1 MSSNQTIESIL
12 LNEGTVDQTV
22 LDKALTRQEGPD
34 RGKQIGEILLG
45 MGSINQEQ
53 YRRAL
58 SRQLRLPYVE
68 SLSEDMIDKE
78 IISRVPLNFLLA
90 HQLIPLKEDQ
100 GIVTVAMANPL
111 EVQPLDDL
119 RLLLEKEVNP
129 VVCPPDEIV
138 RLANKSYGHAEGAA
152 EAMLEGMEE
161 ESATELVTLS
171 DQAEDLLD
179 IATKAPVIKL
189 VNLIL
194 FEAVKVR
201 ASDIHIEP
209 FEKELR
215 VRYRIDGVLY
225 EALMPPKQYQSAI
238 TSRIKIMANLN
249 IAEKRL
255 PQDGR
260 IKIKITD
267 REIDLRVS
275 LIPISF
281 GERIV
286 LRLLDRSAQFYSLH
300 DLGMGDDRLKI
311 FARLLKLSHG
321 IILVTGPTGSGKTT
335 TLYAALNEVNSL
347 EQNIITVEDPVEY
360 QMFGIGQI
368 QVNPKIGLTFA
379 NGLRSILR
387 QDPDVVLIG
396 EMRDNETA
404 DIAIQASLTGHLV
417 FSTLH
422 TNDAAG
428 AITRLLDMGVEPYL
442 VSSSVVGIMAQRL
455 VRVVCPHCCKS
466 YQPRAESLRSIG
478 LTPDDLKDGKLYR
491 GTGCDKCY
499 NSGYLGRQG
508 IFEILLVDENIRR
521 MVLDR
526 TNTGEIKKAALAK
539 GMLTLRMSGARKV
552 AEGITTIEEVIRV
565 TQEDEIEIESA
576 ESA

>member
-1 MSSNQTIESIL
+1 MINSPAVEDIL
-12 LNEGTVDQTV
+12 LEEGAIDAQI
-22 LDKALTRQEGPD
+22 LEKARARREGPD
-34 RGKQIGEILLG
+34 RGRPLGEILLDLG
-45 MGSINQEQ
+45 AISQEQ

-58 SRQLRLPYVE
+58 SRQLNLPYLE
-68 SLSEDMIDKE
+68 SLSEEMVDKSL
-78 IISRVPLNFLLA
+78 ITRVPINFLLA
-90 HQLIPLKEDQ
+90 HQLIPLREEG
-100 GIVTVAMANPL
+100 GIVRVAMANPL

-119 RLLLEKEVNP
+119 RLLLEREVSP
-129 VVCPPDEIV
+129 VVSPPDEII
-138 RLANKSYGHAEGAA
+138 RIANRSYGHAEGAA
-152 EAMLEGMEE
+152 EAVLEGMEE
-161 ESATELVTLS
+161 EEAAEQVIVA

-179 IATKAPVIKL
+179 IASKAPVIKL

-194 FEAVKVR
+194 FEAAKAR

-209 FEKELR
+209 FEKELM

-225 EALMPPKQYQSAI
+225 EALTPPKQYQSAI

-260 IKIKITD
+260 IKIRITD

-275 LIPISF
+275 LIPVSF

-286 LRLLDRSAQFYSLH
+286 LRLLDRSAQIYSLH
-300 DLGMGDDRLKI
+300 DLGMSDDRLAV
-311 FARLLKLSHG
+311 FARLIKLTHG

-335 TLYAALNEVNSL
+335 TLYAALAAVNSK

-360 QMFGIGQI
+360 QMGGIGQI

-379 NGLRSILR
+379 SGLRSILR

-396 EMRDNETA
+396 EMRDHETA
-404 DIAIQASLTGHLV
+404 EIAIQASLTGHLV

-428 AITRLLDMGVEPYL
+428 AITRLIDMGVEPYL

-455 VRVVCPHCCKS
+455 VRTICPHC
-466 YQPRAESLRSIG
+466 RESFTPTEEALKEIG
-478 LTPDDLKDGKLYR
+478 LTLDDIPDRTLYR
-491 GTGCDKCY
+491 GRGCEKCF
-499 NSGYLGRQG
+499 NSGYMGRSG
-508 IFEILLVDENIRR
+508 IFEILLVTDEIRR
-521 MVLDR
+521 MILER
-526 TNTGEIKKAALAK
+526 TNTGVIKQAALKK
-539 GMLTLRMSGARKV
+539 GMRTLRMDGARQV
-552 AEGITTIEEVIRV
+552 REGATTIEEVVRV
-565 TQEDEIEIESA
+565 TQEDIIEV
-576 ESA
+576 

>member
-1 MSSNQTIESIL
+1 MASNQTIEEIL
-12 LNEGTVDQTV
+12 LSDGVVDQGTI
-22 LDKALTRQEGPD
+22 DKALSRQEGPD
-34 RGKQIGEILLG
+34 RGKQMGEILLS
-45 MGSINQEQ
+45 MGSISQEQ

-58 SRQLRLPYVE
+58 SRKLNLPYIE
-68 SLSEDMIDKE
+68 SLSEDMTDKE

-90 HQLIPLKEDQ
+90 HQLIPLKEE
-100 GIVTVAMANPL
+100 GGTVTVAMANPL

-138 RLANKSYGHAEGAA
+138 RIANRSYGHAEGAA

-161 ESATELVTLS
+161 GEAPELVTVT
-171 DQAEDLLD
+171 DHAEDLLD
-179 IATKAPVIKL
+179 IASKAPVIKL

-225 EALMPPKQYQSAI
+225 EALTPPKQYQSAI

-286 LRLLDRSAQFYSLH
+286 LRLLDRSAQLYSLH
-300 DLGMGDDRLKI
+300 DLGMSDDRLAL

-335 TLYAALNEVNSL
+335 TLYAALSDVNSV

-360 QMFGIGQI
+360 QMAGIGQI

-379 NGLRSILR
+379 SGLRSILR

-396 EMRDNETA
+396 EMRDYETA
-404 DIAIQASLTGHLV
+404 EIAIQASLTGHLV

-422 TNDAAG
+422 TNDAVG
-428 AITRLLDMGVEPYL
+428 AITRLVDMGVEPYL

-455 VRVVCPHCCKS
+455 VRMICPHCRES
-466 YQPRAESLRSIG
+466 YPPPPELLRDIG
-478 LTPDDLKDGKLYR
+478 LTQDDLMDGKLYR
-491 GTGCDKCY
+491 GVGCEQCY
-499 NSGYLGRQG
+499 
-508 IFEILLVDENIRR
+508 
-521 MVLDR
+521 
-526 TNTGEIKKAALAK
+526 
-539 GMLTLRMSGARKV
+539 
-552 AEGITTIEEVIRV
+552 
-565 TQEDEIEIESA
+565 
-576 ESA
+576 

>member
-1 MSSNQTIESIL
+1 MPSNQTIESIL
-12 LNEGTVDQTV
+12 LNEGTVDQTAI
-22 LDKALTRQEGPD
+22 DKALTRQEGPD

-58 SRQLRLPYVE
+58 SRQLHLPYVE

-78 IISRVPLNFLLA
+78 IISRVPRNFLLA

-161 ESATELVTLS
+161 EGATELVTLS

-286 LRLLDRSAQFYSLH
+286 LRLLDRSSQFYSLH

-335 TLYAALNEVNSL
+335 TLYAALNEVNSM

-360 QMFGIGQI
+360 QMSGIGQI

-379 NGLRSILR
+379 SGLRSILR

-396 EMRDNETA
+396 EMRDHETA
-404 DIAIQASLTGHLV
+404 EIAIQASLTGHLV

-428 AITRLLDMGVEPYL
+428 SITRLLDMGVEPYL

-455 VRVVCPHCCKS
+455 VRMICPHCRES
-466 YQPRAESLRSIG
+466 YKPQIEALRDIG
-478 LTPDDLKDGKLYR
+478 LTPGDIKGGELYR
-491 GTGCDKCY
+491 GIGCDKCY
-499 NSGYLGRQG
+499 QSGYMGRRG
-508 IFEILLVDENIRR
+508 IFEILLVDEDIRR
-521 MVLDR
+521 MVLAR
-526 TNTGEIKKAALAK
+526 TNTGEIKKVALKK

-576 ESA
+576 

>member
-1 MSSNQTIESIL
+1 MISNRTVEEIL
-12 LNEGTVDQTV
+12 LEEGTIDDET
-22 LDKALTRQEGPD
+22 LAKARARQSGPD
-34 RGKQIGEILLG
+34 RGQAIGDILLELG
-45 MGSINQEQ
+45 AINQEQ

-58 SRQLRLPYVE
+58 GRQLNLPYLE
-68 SLSEDMIDKE
+68 SLSEDMVDKE
-78 IISRVPLNFLLA
+78 IISRVPINFLLA
-90 HQLIPLKEDQ
+90 HQLIPLQEEN
-100 GIVTVAMANPL
+100 GVVRVAMANPL

-119 RLLLEKEVNP
+119 RLLLEKEVAP
-129 VVCPPDEIV
+129 VVSPPDEIV
-138 RLANKSYGHAEGAA
+138 RIANRSYGHAEGAA
-152 EAMLEGMEE
+152 EAVMEGMEE
-161 ESATELVTLS
+161 DEAAEQVTVA

-179 IATKAPVIKL
+179 IASKAPVIKL

-194 FEAVKVR
+194 FEAAKAR

-225 EALMPPKQYQSAI
+225 EALTPPKQYQSAI

-260 IKIKITD
+260 IKIRITD

-275 LIPISF
+275 LIPVSF

-286 LRLLDRSAQFYSLH
+286 LRLLDRSAQIYSLH
-300 DLGMGDDRLKI
+300 DLGMSDDRLAL
-311 FARLLKLSHG
+311 FARLLKLNHG

-335 TLYAALNEVNSL
+335 TLYAALSAVNSQ

-360 QMFGIGQI
+360 QMAGIGQI
-368 QVNPKIGLTFA
+368 QANPKIGLTFA
-379 NGLRSILR
+379 SGLRSILR

-396 EMRDNETA
+396 EMRDHETA
-404 DIAIQASLTGHLV
+404 EIAIQASLTGHLV

-428 AITRLLDMGVEPYL
+428 AITRLVDMGVEAYL

-455 VRVVCPHCCKS
+455 VRTICPHC
-466 YQPRAESLRSIG
+466 RESFRPEEEALKEIG
-478 LTPDDLKDGKLYR
+478 LTLDDIPEQTLYR
-491 GTGCDKCY
+491 GRGCDKCFQ
-499 NSGYLGRQG
+499 SGYMGRSG
-508 IFEILLVDENIRR
+508 IFEILLVDDEIRR
-521 MVLDR
+521 MVLER
-526 TNTGEIKKAALAK
+526 TNTGVIKQAALKK
-539 GMLTLRMSGARKV
+539 GMRTLRMDGARQVK
-552 AEGITTIEEVIRV
+552 EGNTTIEEVVRV
-565 TQEDEIEIESA
+565 TQEDIIEV
-576 ESA
+576 

>member
-1 MSSNQTIESIL
+1 MIANQSIEEIL
-12 LNEGTVDQTV
+12 LADKVVDRAV
-22 LDKALTRQEGPD
+22 LDTARSRQEGPD
-34 RGKQIGEILLG
+34 QGKQLGDILFG
-45 MGSINQEQ
+45 MGVINQEQ

-58 SRQLRLPYVE
+58 SRHLNLPYLD
-68 SLSEDMIDKE
+68 SLSVEMVDKE
-78 IISRVPLNFLLA
+78 IVSRIPLNFLLA
-90 HQLIPLKEDQ
+90 HQLIPLKEEK
-100 GIVTVAMANPL
+100 GTVAVAMANPL
-111 EVQPLDDL
+111 ELQPLDDL
-119 RLLLEKEVNP
+119 RLLLEKEVHP
-129 VVCPPDEIV
+129 VVCAPDEIIRV
-138 RLANKSYGHAEGAA
+138 ANHSYGHADGAA

-161 ESATELVTLS
+161 EEITELVTLT
-171 DQAEDLLD
+171 DEAEDLLD

-209 FEKELR
+209 YEKELR
-215 VRYRIDGVLY
+215 VRYRIDGILY
-225 EALMPPKQYQSAI
+225 ESIKPSKQYQSAI
-238 TSRIKIMANLN
+238 TSRVKIMANLN

-275 LIPISF
+275 TIPISF

-286 LRLLDRSAQFYSLH
+286 LRLLDRSAQLYSLH
-300 DLGMGDDRLKI
+300 DLGMSDDRLAL
-311 FARLLKLSHG
+311 FSRLIKLSHG

-335 TLYAALNEVNSL
+335 TLYAALSNVNSM
-347 EQNIITVEDPVEY
+347 EQNIITVEDPIEY
-360 QMFGIGQI
+360 QIPGIGQI
-368 QVNPKIGLTFA
+368 QVKPKIGLTFA

-404 DIAIQASLTGHLV
+404 EIAIQASLTGHLV

-428 AITRLLDMGVEPYL
+428 AITRLIDMGVEPYL

-455 VRVVCPHCCKS
+455 VRMICPHCRES
-466 YQPRAESLRSIG
+466 YHPGEESLREIG
-478 LTPDDLKDGKLYR
+478 LSPDDISEGKLYR
-491 GTGCDKCY
+491 GKGCDKCFQ
-499 NSGYLGRQG
+499 SGYMGRSG
-508 IFEILLVDENIRR
+508 IFEILLVDEDIRR
-521 MVLDR
+521 MILER
-526 TNTGEIKKAALAK
+526 TNTGEIKKVALKK
-539 GMLTLRMSGARKV
+539 GMLTLRMDGARKV
-552 AEGITTIEEVIRV
+552 VEGITTIEEVIRV
-565 TQEDEIEIESA
+565 TQEDIIEA
-576 ESA
+576 

>member
-1 MSSNQTIESIL
+1 MTNQSIESIL
-12 LNEGTVDQTV
+12 LADGVVDQKTVD
-22 LDKALTRQEGPD
+22 KARERQSD
-34 RGKQIGEILLG
+34 RDQGRLMGDILLD
-45 MGSINQEQ
+45 MGAINQEQ

-58 SRQLRLPYVE
+58 SRQLNLPYLD
-68 SLSEDMIDKE
+68 SLSEGMVDKE
-78 IISRVPLNFLLA
+78 IVAKVPLTFLLA
-90 HQLIPLKEDQ
+90 HQLIPLTEKN
-100 GIVTVAMANPL
+100 GVITVAMANPL

-119 RLLLEKEVNP
+119 RLLLEKEVRP
-129 VVCPPDEIV
+129 VVCAPDEII
-138 RLANKSYGHAEGAA
+138 RIANRSYGHAEGAA

-161 ESATELVTLS
+161 EGEGPELVTLT
-171 DQAEDLLD
+171 DHAEDLLD

-194 FEAVKVR
+194 FEAVKAR

-215 VRYRIDGVLY
+215 VRYRIDGILY
-225 EALMPPKQYQSAI
+225 EALSPPKQYQSAI
-238 TSRIKIMANLN
+238 TSRVKIMANLN

-260 IKIKITD
+260 IKIRITD

-286 LRLLDRSAQFYSLH
+286 LRLLDRSAQLYSLH
-300 DLGMGDDRLKI
+300 DLGMSDDRLAI
-311 FARLLKLSHG
+311 FARLIKLSHG

-335 TLYAALNEVNSL
+335 TLYAALSTVNSM

-360 QMFGIGQI
+360 QIPGIGQI

-379 NGLRSILR
+379 SGLRSILR

-396 EMRDNETA
+396 EMRDHETA
-404 DIAIQASLTGHLV
+404 EIAIQASLTGHLV

-428 AITRLLDMGVEPYL
+428 AITRLIDMGVEPYL
-442 VSSSVVGIMAQRL
+442 VSSSVEGIMAQRL
-455 VRVVCPHCCKS
+455 VRTICPHCRES
-466 YQPRAESLRSIG
+466 YRPTEEMLREIG
-478 LTPDDLKDGKLYR
+478 LAMDSIPDQKLFR
-491 GTGCDKCY
+491 GAGCDQCFQ
-499 NSGYLGRQG
+499 SGYMGRSG
-508 IFEILLVDENIRR
+508 IFEVLLVDDKIRR
-521 MVLDR
+521 MILDR
-526 TNTGEIKKAALAK
+526 TNTGVIKKAALKK
-539 GMLTLRMSGARKV
+539 GMRTLRMDGALKV
-552 AEGITTIEEVIRV
+552 QEGITTIEEVIRV
-565 TQEDEIEIESA
+565 TQEDIIEV
-576 ESA
+576 

>member
-12 LNEGTVDQTV
+12 LNEGTVDQTAI
-22 LDKALTRQEGPD
+22 DKALTRQEGPD

-58 SRQLRLPYVE
+58 SRQLNLPYIE

-100 GIVTVAMANPL
+100 GTVTVAMANPL

-129 VVCPPDEIV
+129 IVCPPDEIV

-152 EAMLEGMEE
+152 EAMLEGMEDE
-161 ESATELVTLS
+161 DATELVTLTEH
-171 DQAEDLLD
+171 AEDLLD
-179 IATKAPVIKL
+179 IASKAPVIKL

-286 LRLLDRSAQFYSLH
+286 LRLLDRSSQFYSLH

-311 FARLLKLSHG
+311 FARLIKRTHG

-335 TLYAALNEVNSL
+335 TLYAALSSVNSL

-360 QMFGIGQI
+360 QMSGIGQI

-396 EMRDNETA
+396 EMRDHETA
-404 DIAIQASLTGHLV
+404 EIAIQASLTGHLV

-455 VRVVCPHCCKS
+455 VRMICPHCRES
-466 YQPRAESLRSIG
+466 YQPQIEALRDIG
-478 LTPDDLKDGKLYR
+478 LTPDDIKDGELYR
-491 GTGCDKCY
+491 GVGCDKCY
-499 NSGYLGRQG
+499 QSGYMGRRG
-508 IFEILLVDENIRR
+508 IFEILLVDEDIRS
-521 MVLDR
+521 MVLAR
-526 TNTGEIKKAALAK
+526 TNTGEIKKVALQK

-552 AEGITTIEEVIRV
+552 AEGITTIDEVIRV
-565 TQEDEIEIESA
+565 TQADEVEVASA
-576 ESA
+576 

>member
-1 MSSNQTIESIL
+1 MIGNRTIEEIL
-12 LNEGTVDQTV
+12 LEEGQIDEEI
-22 LDKALTRQEGPD
+22 LAKARTRQEGPD
-34 RGKQIGEILLG
+34 RGRNLGEILLDLG
-45 MGSINQEQ
+45 AISQDQ

-58 SRQLRLPYVE
+58 SRQLNLPYLE
-68 SLSEDMIDKE
+68 TLSEELVDKS
-78 IISRVPLNFLLA
+78 IISRVPINFLLA
-90 HQLIPLKEDQ
+90 HQLIPLQEED
-100 GIVTVAMANPL
+100 GVVRVAMANPL
-111 EVQPLDDL
+111 LVQPLDDL
-119 RLLLEKEVNP
+119 RLLLEKEVTP
-129 VVCPPDEIV
+129 VVSPPDEIV
-138 RLANKSYGHAEGAA
+138 RIANRSYGHAEGAA
-152 EAMLEGMEE
+152 EAVMEGMEE
-161 ESATELVTLS
+161 EEAAEQVVVE

-179 IATKAPVIKL
+179 IASKAPVIKL

-194 FEAVKVR
+194 FEAAKAR

-225 EALMPPKQYQSAI
+225 EALTPPKQYQSAI

-260 IKIKITD
+260 IKIRITD

-275 LIPISF
+275 LIPVSF

-286 LRLLDRSAQFYSLH
+286 LRLLDRSAQIYSLH
-300 DLGMGDDRLKI
+300 DLGMSDDRLAL
-311 FARLLKLSHG
+311 FARLLKLTHG

-335 TLYAALNEVNSL
+335 TLYAALAAVNSE

-360 QMFGIGQI
+360 QMSGIGQI

-379 NGLRSILR
+379 SGLRSILR

-396 EMRDNETA
+396 EMRDHETA
-404 DIAIQASLTGHLV
+404 EIAIQASLTGHLV

-428 AITRLLDMGVEPYL
+428 SITRLVDMGVEPYL

-455 VRVVCPHCCKS
+455 VRTICPHCRES
-466 YQPRAESLRSIG
+466 FQPVEKALKEIG
-478 LTPDDLKDGKLYR
+478 LSPDDIPGGTLYR
-491 GTGCDKCY
+491 GRGCGKCF
-499 NSGYLGRQG
+499 NSGYMGRAG
-508 IFEILLVDENIRR
+508 IFEILLIDDEIRR
-521 MVLDR
+521 MVLEQ
-526 TNTGEIKKAALAK
+526 TNTGVIKQAALKK
-539 GMLTLRMSGARKV
+539 GMRTLRMDGARQV
-552 AEGITTIEEVIRV
+552 VEGQTTIDEVVRV
-565 TQEDEIEIESA
+565 TQEDIIEV
-576 ESA
+576 

>member
-1 MSSNQTIESIL
+1 MAANQQIEDILLANGVVDQQTI
-12 LNEGTVDQTV
+12 
-22 LDKALTRQEGPD
+22 DKAISRREGPD
-34 RGKQIGEILLG
+34 QGKQLADILMG
-45 MGSINQEQ
+45 MGVISQEQ
-53 YRRAL
+53 YRQAL
-58 SRQLRLPYVE
+58 SQQLDLDYID
-68 SLSEDMIDKE
+68 SLSEDMVDKD

-90 HQLIPLKEDQ
+90 HQLIPLKENQ
-100 GIVTVAMANPL
+100 GTVTVAMANPL

-129 VVCPPDEIV
+129 IVCPPDEIV
-138 RLANKSYGHAEGAA
+138 RLANRSYGHADGAA

-161 ESATELVTLS
+161 EEEASELITVA
-171 DQAEDLLD
+171 DHAEDLLD

-225 EALMPPKQYQSAI
+225 EALTPPKQYQSAI

-275 LIPISF
+275 VIPISF

-286 LRLLDRSAQFYSLH
+286 LRLLDRSAQIYNLH
-300 DLGMGDDRLKI
+300 DLGMSESRLAI
-311 FARLLKLSHG
+311 FSRLIKLTHG

-335 TLYAALNEVNSL
+335 TLYAALSSVNSM

-360 QMFGIGQI
+360 QMPGIGQI

-379 NGLRSILR
+379 SGLRSILR
-387 QDPDVVLIG
+387 QDPDVILIG
-396 EMRDNETA
+396 EMRDYETA
-404 DIAIQASLTGHLV
+404 EIAIQASLTGHLV

-428 AITRLLDMGVEPYL
+428 AITRLVDMGVEPYL

-455 VRVVCPHCCKS
+455 VRMICPHCRES
-466 YQPRAESLRSIG
+466 YEPRSEALRDVG
-478 LTPDDLKDGKLYR
+478 LKPDDLLDGRLYR
-491 GTGCDKCY
+491 GRGCDKCY
-499 NSGYLGRQG
+499 HSGYMGRRG
-508 IFEILLVDENIRR
+508 IFEILLVDEDIRR
-521 MVLDR
+521 MILER
-526 TNTGEIKKAALAK
+526 TNTGEIKKVALDK
-539 GMLTLRMSGARKV
+539 GMLTLRMSGAQKV
-552 AEGITTIEEVIRV
+552 IEGVTTIEEVIRV
-565 TQEDEIEIESA
+565 TQEDDIEAIS
-576 ESA
+576 

>member
-1 MSSNQTIESIL
+1 MPANQTIESIFL
-12 LNEGTVDQTV
+12 SDGVVDQIAI
-22 LDKALTRQEGPD
+22 DKAISRQEGPD

-58 SRQLRLPYVE
+58 SRQLNLTYID
-68 SLSEDMIDKE
+68 SLSKDMIDKE

-161 ESATELVTLS
+161 DGAPELVTLAN
-171 DQAEDLLD
+171 QAEDLLD

-215 VRYRIDGVLY
+215 VRYRIDGILY
-225 EALMPPKQYQSAI
+225 EALTPPKQYQSAI

-300 DLGMGDDRLKI
+300 DLGMGDDRLKL
-311 FARLLKLSHG
+311 FSRLLKLTHG

-335 TLYAALNEVNSL
+335 TLYAALNEVNSM

-360 QMFGIGQI
+360 QMPGIGQI

-379 NGLRSILR
+379 TGLRSILR

-396 EMRDNETA
+396 EMRDHETA
-404 DIAIQASLTGHLV
+404 EIAIQASLTGHLV

-455 VRVVCPHCCKS
+455 VRLICPHCRES
-466 YQPRAESLRSIG
+466 YQPQVEILRNIG
-478 LTPDDLKDGKLYR
+478 LTPDDIKDGKLYQ
-491 GTGCDKCY
+491 GVGCDKCY
-499 NSGYLGRQG
+499 QSGYMGRRG
-508 IFEILLVDENIRR
+508 IFEILLVDEDIRR
-521 MVLDR
+521 MILER
-526 TNTGEIKKAALAK
+526 TNTGEIKKVALAK
-539 GMLTLRMSGARKV
+539 GMLTLRMSGAQKV

-565 TQEDEIEIESA
+565 TQEDEIEV
-576 ESA
+576 

>member
-1 MSSNQTIESIL
+1 MATNQTIEEIL
-12 LNEGTVDQTV
+12 LADGVVDQTAI
-22 LDKALTRQEGPD
+22 DKAFSRQKGPD
-34 RGKQIGEILLG
+34 QGKQIGDILLG
-45 MGSINQEQ
+45 MGLVNQEQ

-58 SRQLRLPYVE
+58 SRQLNLSYIE

-90 HQLIPLKEDQ
+90 HQLIPLKEVQ
-100 GIVTVAMANPL
+100 GTVTVAMANPL

-161 ESATELVTLS
+161 ENATELVTIS

-286 LRLLDRSAQFYSLH
+286 LRLLDRSAQLYSLH
-300 DLGMGDDRLKI
+300 DLGMGDDRLDL
-311 FARLLKLSHG
+311 FFRLLKLTHG

-335 TLYAALNEVNSL
+335 TLYAALNEVNSM

-360 QMFGIGQI
+360 QMPGIGQI

-379 NGLRSILR
+379 SGLRSILR

-396 EMRDNETA
+396 EMRDHETA
-404 DIAIQASLTGHLV
+404 EIAIQASLTGHLV

-428 AITRLLDMGVEPYL
+428 AITRLVDMGVEPYL

-455 VRVVCPHCCKS
+455 VRMICPHCRES
-466 YQPRAESLRSIG
+466 YQPTEELLRNIG
-478 LTPDDLKDGKLYR
+478 LTLDDITDGALYK
-491 GTGCDKCY
+491 GVGCDKCY
-499 NSGYLGRQG
+499 QSGYMGRRG
-508 IFEILLVDENIRR
+508 IFEILLVDEDIRR
-521 MVLDR
+521 MVLER
-526 TNTGEIKKAALAK
+526 TNTGAIKKVALAK

-565 TQEDEIEIESA
+565 TQADEVEIGSGQ
-576 ESA
+576 

>member
-1 MSSNQTIESIL
+1 MISNR
-12 LNEGTVDQTV
+12 TV
-22 LDKALTRQEGPD
+22 E
-34 RGKQIGEILLG
+34 EILLEEG
-45 MGSINQEQ
+45 AIDDETLAKARARQSGPARGQAIGDILLELGAINQEQ

-58 SRQLRLPYVE
+58 GRQLNLPYLE
-68 SLSEDMIDKE
+68 TLSEEMVDKE
-78 IISRVPLNFLLA
+78 IISRVPINFLLA
-90 HQLIPLKEDQ
+90 HQLIPLQEED
-100 GIVTVAMANPL
+100 GIVRVAMANPL

-119 RLLLEKEVNP
+119 RLLLEKEVSP
-129 VVCPPDEIV
+129 VVSPPDEIV
-138 RLANKSYGHAEGAA
+138 RIANRSYGHAEGAA
-152 EAMLEGMEE
+152 EAVMEGMEE
-161 ESATELVTLS
+161 DEAAEQVTVA

-179 IATKAPVIKL
+179 IASKAPVIKL

-194 FEAVKVR
+194 FEAAKAR

-225 EALMPPKQYQSAI
+225 EALTPPKQYQSAI

-260 IKIKITD
+260 IKIRITD

-275 LIPISF
+275 LIPVSF

-286 LRLLDRSAQFYSLH
+286 LRLLDRSAQIYSLH
-300 DLGMGDDRLKI
+300 DLGMSDDRLAL
-311 FARLLKLSHG
+311 FARLLKLTHG

-335 TLYAALNEVNSL
+335 TLYAALSAVNSQ

-360 QMFGIGQI
+360 QMAGIGQI
-368 QVNPKIGLTFA
+368 QANPKIGLTFA
-379 NGLRSILR
+379 SGLRSILR

-396 EMRDNETA
+396 EMRDHETA
-404 DIAIQASLTGHLV
+404 EIAIQASLTGHLV

-428 AITRLLDMGVEPYL
+428 AITRLVDMGVEAYL

-455 VRVVCPHCCKS
+455 VRTICPHC
-466 YQPRAESLRSIG
+466 RESFRPEEEALKEIG
-478 LTPDDLKDGKLYR
+478 LTLDDIPEQTLYR
-491 GTGCDKCY
+491 GRGCDKCFH
-499 NSGYLGRQG
+499 SGYMGRSG
-508 IFEILLVDENIRR
+508 IFEILLVDDEIRR
-521 MVLDR
+521 MVLER
-526 TNTGEIKKAALAK
+526 TNTGVIKQAALRK
-539 GMLTLRMSGARKV
+539 GMRTLRMDGARQVK
-552 AEGITTIEEVIRV
+552 EGNTTIEEVVRV
-565 TQEDEIEIESA
+565 TQEDIIEV
-576 ESA
+576 

>member
-1 MSSNQTIESIL
+1 MTANQTIEEIL
-12 LNEGTVDQTV
+12 LSDGTVDREII
-22 LDKALTRQEGPD
+22 DEALARKEGPD
-34 RGKQIGEILLG
+34 REKQMGDILLG
-45 MGSINQEQ
+45 MGVINQEQ

-58 SRQLRLPYVE
+58 SRQLDLPYLD
-68 SLSEDMIDKE
+68 SLSEEMVDKE

-90 HQLIPLKEDQ
+90 HQLIPLKEE
-100 GIVTVAMANPL
+100 GGLVTVAMANPL

-119 RLLLEKEVNP
+119 RLLLEKEVRP
-129 VVCPPDEIV
+129 VVCAPDEVV
-138 RLANKSYGHAEGAA
+138 RIANRSYGHADGAA

-161 ESATELVTLS
+161 EEAPELVTFS

-194 FEAVKVR
+194 FEAVKAR

-209 FEKELR
+209 YEKELR
-215 VRYRIDGVLY
+215 VRYRIDGILY
-225 EALMPPKQYQSAI
+225 NAITPSKQYQSAI
-238 TSRIKIMANLN
+238 TSRVKIMANLN

-286 LRLLDRSAQFYSLH
+286 LRLLDRSAQLYSLH
-300 DLGMGDDRLKI
+300 DLGMTDDRLAI
-311 FARLLKLSHG
+311 FSRLIKLTHG

-335 TLYAALNEVNSL
+335 TLYAALSNVNSK

-360 QMFGIGQI
+360 QIPGIGQI
-368 QVNPKIGLTFA
+368 QINPKIGLTFA

-387 QDPDVVLIG
+387 QDPDIVLIG
-396 EMRDNETA
+396 EMRDHETA
-404 DIAIQASLTGHLV
+404 EIAIQASLTGHLV

-455 VRVVCPHCCKS
+455 VRTICPHCRES
-466 YQPRAESLRSIG
+466 YHPREEQIREIG
-478 LTPDDLKDGKLYR
+478 LTMEDIPEETLYR
-491 GTGCDKCY
+491 GTGCDKCFQ
-499 NSGYLGRQG
+499 SGYMGRSG
-508 IFEILLVDENIRR
+508 IFEILLVDEDIRR
-521 MVLDR
+521 MVLER
-526 TNTGEIKKAALAK
+526 TNTGVIKKEALKK
-539 GMLTLRMSGARKV
+539 GMLTLRMDGARKV
-552 AEGITTIEEVIRV
+552 AEGMTTVEEVIRV
-565 TQEDEIEIESA
+565 TQEDIIEA
-576 ESA
+576 

>member
-1 MSSNQTIESIL
+1 MPTNKTIEEIL
-12 LNEGTVDQTV
+12 LSEGLVDQETI
-22 LDKALTRQEGPD
+22 DKALSRQEGPD
-34 RGKQIGEILLG
+34 KGKSIGDILLG
-45 MGSINQEQ
+45 MGAIGQEQ
-53 YRRAL
+53 YRRVL
-58 SRQLRLPYVE
+58 SLQLNLPYIK
-68 SLSEDMIDKE
+68 SLSADMIDKE
-78 IISRVPLNFLLA
+78 VLSAVPLNFLLA

-100 GIVTVAMANPL
+100 GVIPVAMANPL

-119 RLLLEKEVNP
+119 RLLLEKEVSP
-129 VVCPPDEIV
+129 VVAPPDEIV

-161 ESATELVTLS
+161 EDASELVTIT

-225 EALMPPKQYQSAI
+225 EALTPPKQYQSAI

-275 LIPISF
+275 LIPVSF

-286 LRLLDRSAQFYSLH
+286 MRLLDRSAQLYSLH
-300 DLGMGDDRLKI
+300 DLGMDDDRLAI
-311 FARLLKLSHG
+311 FARLIKLSHG

-335 TLYAALNEVNSL
+335 TLYAALSSVNSQ

-360 QMFGIGQI
+360 QMSGIGQI

-396 EMRDNETA
+396 EMRDHETA
-404 DIAIQASLTGHLV
+404 EIAIQASLTGHLV

-428 AITRLLDMGVEPYL
+428 AVTRLLDMGVEPYL

-455 VRVVCPHCCKS
+455 VRNVCPHCREG
-466 YQPRAESLRSIG
+466 YPAREEALREIG
-478 LTPDDLKDGKLYR
+478 LTLDDLPDGKLYR
-491 GTGCDKCY
+491 GLGCEKCY
-499 NSGYLGRQG
+499 QSGYMGRSG
-508 IFEILLVDENIRR
+508 IFEILLVDDDIRR
-521 MVLDR
+521 MVLER
-526 TNTGEIKKAALAK
+526 TNTGVIKKAALKK
-539 GMLTLRMSGARKV
+539 GMLTLRMSGAQKV

-565 TQEDEIEIESA
+565 TQPD
-576 ESA
+576 

>member
-1 MSSNQTIESIL
+1 MISHRTVEDIL
-12 LNEGTVDQTV
+12 LEEGTIDDETLQRARVRQAGAGEGQ
-22 LDKALTRQEGPD
+22 ALGD
-34 RGKQIGEILLG
+34 ILLELG
-45 MGSINQEQ
+45 AINQEQ

-58 SRQLRLPYVE
+58 SRQLNLPYLE
-68 SLSEDMIDKE
+68 TLSEEMVDKE
-78 IISRVPLNFLLA
+78 IISRVPINFLLA
-90 HQLIPLKEDQ
+90 HQLIPLEEEN
-100 GIVTVAMANPL
+100 GVVRVAMANPL
-111 EVQPLDDL
+111 SLQPLDDL
-119 RLLLEKEVNP
+119 RLLLDKEVLP
-129 VVCPPDEIV
+129 VVSPPDEIV
-138 RLANKSYGHAEGAA
+138 RIANRSYGHAEGAA
-152 EAMLEGMEE
+152 EAVMEGMEE
-161 ESATELVTLS
+161 DEAAEQITVE

-179 IATKAPVIKL
+179 IASKAPVIKL

-194 FEAVKVR
+194 FEAAKAR

-225 EALMPPKQYQSAI
+225 EALTPPKQYQSAI

-260 IKIKITD
+260 IKIRITD

-275 LIPISF
+275 LIPVSF

-286 LRLLDRSAQFYSLH
+286 LRLLDRSAQVYSLH
-300 DLGMGDDRLKI
+300 DLGMSEDRLVL

-335 TLYAALNEVNSL
+335 TLYAALSAVNSK

-360 QMFGIGQI
+360 QMSGIGQI
-368 QVNPKIGLTFA
+368 QANPKIGLTFA
-379 NGLRSILR
+379 SGLRSILR

-396 EMRDNETA
+396 EMRDHETA
-404 DIAIQASLTGHLV
+404 EIAIQASLTGHLV

-428 AITRLLDMGVEPYL
+428 SINRLIDMGVEPYL

-455 VRVVCPHCCKS
+455 VRTICPHCRVSFRPEEK
-466 YQPRAESLRSIG
+466 ALKEIG
-478 LTPDDLKDGKLYR
+478 LTLDDIPEGTLYR
-491 GTGCDKCY
+491 GKGCDKCFQ
-499 NSGYLGRQG
+499 SGYMGRSG
-508 IFEILLVDENIRR
+508 IFEIFLVDDEIRR
-521 MVLDR
+521 MILER
-526 TNTGEIKKAALAK
+526 TNTGDIKQAAMRK
-539 GMLTLRMSGARKV
+539 GMRTLRMDGARQVK
-552 AEGITTIEEVIRV
+552 EGFTTIEEVVRV
-565 TQEDEIEIESA
+565 TQEDIVEA
-576 ESA
+576 

>member
-1 MSSNQTIESIL
+1 MTANQTIEEIL
-12 LNEGTVDQTV
+12 LSDGTVDRETI
-22 LDKALTRQEGPD
+22 DKARDRKKGTD
-34 RGKQIGEILLG
+34 RGKQMGDILLG
-45 MGSINQEQ
+45 MGAINQEQ

-58 SRQLRLPYVE
+58 SRQLNLPYLD
-68 SLSEDMIDKE
+68 SLSEEMVDKE
-78 IISRVPLNFLLA
+78 LVSRIPLNFLLA
-90 HQLIPLKEDQ
+90 HQLIPLKEEN
-100 GIVTVAMANPL
+100 GLVTVAMANPL
-111 EVQPLDDL
+111 EVQSLDDL
-119 RLLLEKEVNP
+119 RLLLEKEVRP
-129 VVCPPDEIV
+129 VVCAPDEVV
-138 RLANKSYGHAEGAA
+138 RIANRSYGHADGAA
-152 EAMLEGMEE
+152 EAMLEGMEDE
-161 ESATELVTLS
+161 EAPELVTFT

-194 FEAVKVR
+194 FEAVKAR

-209 FEKELR
+209 YEKELR

-225 EALMPPKQYQSAI
+225 EAITPPKQYQSAI
-238 TSRIKIMANLN
+238 TSRVKIMANLN

-260 IKIKITD
+260 IKIRITD

-286 LRLLDRSAQFYSLH
+286 LRLLDRSAQLYSLH
-300 DLGMGDDRLKI
+300 DLGMTDDRMAI
-311 FARLLKLSHG
+311 FSRLIKLTHG

-335 TLYAALNEVNSL
+335 TLYAALSTVNSK

-360 QMFGIGQI
+360 QIPGIGQI

-387 QDPDVVLIG
+387 QDPDIVLIG
-396 EMRDNETA
+396 EMRDHETA
-404 DIAIQASLTGHLV
+404 EIAIQASLTGHLV

-428 AITRLLDMGVEPYL
+428 AITRLLNMGVEPYL

-455 VRVVCPHCCKS
+455 VRTICPHCRES
-466 YQPRAESLRSIG
+466 YHPQEEQLREIG
-478 LTPDDLKDGKLYR
+478 LTMEDIPEGTLYR
-491 GTGCDKCY
+491 GTGCDKCFQ
-499 NSGYLGRQG
+499 SGYMGRSG
-508 IFEILLVDENIRR
+508 IFEILLVDEDIRR
-521 MVLDR
+521 MILER
-526 TNTGEIKKAALAK
+526 TNTDVIKKVALK
-539 GMLTLRMSGARKV
+539 KDMRTLRMDGARKV
-552 AEGITTIEEVIRV
+552 VEGMTTVEEVIRV
-565 TQEDEIEIESA
+565 TQEDIIEA
-576 ESA
+576 